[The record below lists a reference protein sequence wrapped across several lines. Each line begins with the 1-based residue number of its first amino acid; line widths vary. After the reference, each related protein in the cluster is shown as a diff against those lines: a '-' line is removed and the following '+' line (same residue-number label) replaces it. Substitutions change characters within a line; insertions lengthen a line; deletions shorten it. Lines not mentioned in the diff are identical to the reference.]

1 MLFSLK
7 HLPTSTRLSGSE
19 VPHRTVI
26 PDLYQAPALKE
37 KKLLR
42 WRTASWQ
49 ICLLTTFQGGKPFTV
64 VAAANTNRR
73 SPVGLAPQLS
83 LRRALHL
90 RQLPAIRH
98 SHRRHAAKEF
108 SITERYKMERR
119 GEF

>member
-49 ICLLTTFQGGKPFTV
+49 ICC
-64 VAAANTNRR
+64 
-73 SPVGLAPQLS
+73 
-83 LRRALHL
+83 
-90 RQLPAIRH
+90 
-98 SHRRHAAKEF
+98 
-108 SITERYKMERR
+108 
-119 GEF
+119 